1 MCEPSFSRLS
11 RRKIRVYC
19 HLTGSWFNCIRRR
32 PWKRIYSRSSLKNA
46 TIKHPEDTSALKS
59 LLEKY
64 DVNDENGWPW
74 SVMVVDEAQALV
86 NELTDFFPL
95 RKSYETE
102 DCFLCG
108 AQRSGQY
115 SWSDWNKNGLS
126 TSGQNM
132 DADRAYQGSAP
143 RFDHCET
150 TAYTSCEQA
159 HYLPDGQTSTSIGV
173 VTIL

>member
-1 MCEPSFSRLS
+1 MVQLYPEKTMKKDLFSFVFEKCYNQAPGRHECLEEPSREIW
-11 RRKIRVYC
+11 RKWRERVA
-19 HLTGSWFNCIRRR
+19 LVRDGGR
-32 PWKRIYSRSSLKNA
+32 RSSGPSEWA
-46 TIKHPEDTSALKS
+46 H
-59 LLEKY
+59 
-64 DVNDENGWPW
+64 G
-74 SVMVVDEAQALV
+74 
-86 NELTDFFPL
+86 FFPL
-95 RKSYETE
+95 LKSYETE

-108 AQRSGQY
+108 AQMSGQY

-126 TSGQNM
+126 TAGQYM